1 MKIVLDITKL
11 VEDGELSPEQAEKL
25 KNLAARETG
34 ALGINILL
42 SLGVVAIAG
51 GFLAL
56 APSAATMLV
65 LGVALV
71 ASGLA
76 LKQYWQEHWG
86 LLGTANLMVGAL
98 TASAAS
104 SFSWVEV
111 LGHSRLWRSSCW
123 PSASS
128 PGVGC

>member
-11 VEDGELSPEQAEKL
+11 VEDGELTPEQAEKL
-25 KNLAARETG
+25 KNLAAKETG
-34 ALGINILL
+34 SLGINILL

-56 APSAATMLV
+56 EPSVATAFV

-76 LKQYWQEHWG
+76 LKHYQQEQWG
-86 LLGTANLMVGAL
+86 LLGTASLMVG
-98 TASAAS
+98 
-104 SFSWVEV
+104 
-111 LGHSRLWRSSCW
+111 R
-123 PSASS
+123 
-128 PGVGC
+128 